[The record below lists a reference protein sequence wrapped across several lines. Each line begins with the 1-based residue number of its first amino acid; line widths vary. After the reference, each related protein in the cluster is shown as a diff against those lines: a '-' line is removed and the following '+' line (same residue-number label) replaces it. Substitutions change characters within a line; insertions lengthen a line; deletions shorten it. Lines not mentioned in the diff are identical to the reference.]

1 MGAVIEGPGIK
12 MEELGDDE
20 KDDLWVV
27 RDSACGQELTLF
39 LGPC

>member
-27 RDSACGQELTLF
+27 RDPACGQELTLF